1 MKMAKKKTIRQQ
13 FDSFFKSGNERMIKK
28 MLSDYPWLLHEQQN
42 RMDDNMRTT
51 GLVISSL
58 GVMNDENGG
67 KPVSVEDVIFSL
79 RMDFKQSKKGL
90 ENVANILEDAETM
103 GYCIRKDT
111 GWILTLEG
119 ERICDNYLNS
129 HIQILGSE
137 LE

>member
-13 FDSFFKSGNERMIKK
+13 FDGFFKSGNERMIKK

-103 GYCIRKDT
+103 GYCISKDA
-111 GWILTLEG
+111 GWILTSEG

>member
-1 MKMAKKKTIRQQ
+1 MKMAKKKMIRQQ

-28 MLSDYPWLLHEQQN
+28 MLIDYPWLLQEQQN
-42 RMDDNMRTT
+42 QMDDNMRTT

-67 KPVSVEDVIFSL
+67 KPVSVDDVIFSL

-103 GYCIRKDT
+103 GYCTNKDK

>member
-13 FDSFFKSGNERMIKK
+13 FDNFFKSGNERMIKK
-28 MLSDYPWLLHEQQN
+28 MLSDHPWLLHEQQN
-42 RMDDNMRTT
+42 KMDDNMRTT

-67 KPVSVEDVIFSL
+67 KPVSVDDVIFSL

-90 ENVANILEDAETM
+90 ENVKNVLEDAETM
-103 GYCIRKDT
+103 GYCISNNT
-111 GWILTLEG
+111 GWMLTLEG